1 MYTTPEL
8 KLTNYW
14 EKYFGAKI
22 CLSLI
27 DRERRT
33 DLPACEEAKTA
44 GAIDPAVNEC
54 LRNGLNL
61 LSEQL
66 TKLSRYTTDG
76 RSQNILKQAFTE
88 VCTCLVNPKIF

>member
-1 MYTTPEL
+1 MVSGMSCISDFT
-8 KLTNYW
+8 
-14 EKYFGAKI
+14 
-22 CLSLI
+22 LI
-27 DRERRT
+27 DSDRRT
-33 DLPACEEAKTA
+33 ALPACEEAKTA

-76 RSQNILKQAFTE
+76 RSQNILKQAYTE
-88 VCTCLVNPKIF
+88 LSME